1 VTTIAALS
9 AINQNNL
16 INSPFTSLSIN
27 VLGNSRKNAINNS
40 TSTLNAETTKIP
52 LQHTGVPIAGFIL
65 AILMIVSGS
74 IIPKLKR

>member
-40 TSTLNAETTKIP
+40 TNTLIAETTKIS